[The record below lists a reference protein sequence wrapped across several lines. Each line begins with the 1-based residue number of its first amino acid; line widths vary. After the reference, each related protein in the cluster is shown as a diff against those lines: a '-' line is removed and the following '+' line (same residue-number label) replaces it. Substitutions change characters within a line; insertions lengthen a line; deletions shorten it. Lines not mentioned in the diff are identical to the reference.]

1 MLLVSNFPDDKSTRT
16 VGRHSKSSKSGK
28 DKGSGS
34 KDSNDTK
41 ETQSGSRLTDDSKSD
56 KDSKR
61 NKDSKSETDL
71 NSRVSST
78 ASDEST
84 KMNSDKSTNSSQG
97 ESKSVSS
104 ESTETDRTASSN
116 SSDDS
121 RDPSESSESDDRKST
136 KKDSTSEDT
145 EEYVTNDEE
154 DTEEYVIKDSE
165 DGPFPTDSEDQDQ
178 PPTKKPTSSPTNK
191 PSSTTPTAA
200 GSADK
205 VSMSWPSNGPT
216 VSLTDNIFDQPA
228 VSNTPEPTYYPTNTP
243 WCELTALGAFGVISQ
258 DRREF
263 EFFYQIEATPDTT
276 EDILRNDLLPLLEK
290 AYGNRLL
297 ASLFTECGEERR
309 LQEGENSC
317 EARGF
322 SRLPIDRALA
332 GSKSSSVTGAL
343 IFFEFL

>member
-1 MLLVSNFPDDKSTRT
+1 
-16 VGRHSKSSKSGK
+16 
-28 DKGSGS
+28 
-34 KDSNDTK
+34 
-41 ETQSGSRLTDDSKSD
+41 
-56 KDSKR
+56 
-61 NKDSKSETDL
+61 
-71 NSRVSST
+71 
-78 ASDEST
+78 
-84 KMNSDKSTNSSQG
+84 MNSDKSTNSSPG

-104 ESTETDRTASSN
+104 ESTETDRTASSS

-121 RDPSESSESDDRKST
+121 RDSSESSDSDDRKSS

-178 PPTKKPTSSPTNK
+178 HPTNKPTSSPTNK

-216 VSLTDNIFDQPA
+216 VSPTDNIFDQPT
-228 VSNTPEPTYYPTNTP
+228 VSNTPEPTYYPTDTP
-243 WCELTALGAFGVISQ
+243 RCELNALGAFGVISQ

-276 EDILRNDLLPLLEK
+276 EDILRKDLLPLLET

-297 ASLFTECGEERR
+297 ASLFTGCGEERR
-309 LQEGENSC
+309 LQEGGNSC

-322 SRLPIDRALA
+322 SRIPIDRALA
-332 GSKSSSVTGAL
+332 GSKSSSVTGEL